1 MNNQINQGNY
11 FINKN
16 EIDDTANL
24 DRSVVEERNEKNSF
38 IILKII
44 GNSTINNIVNL
55 SSRLILTINLILLG
69 HIPIQNKTHYE
80 LFMTYQIGVT
90 IIDFFGKLIIIGLL
104 KYLFEK
110 KESEKLYNLYIRLKT
125 SLIFIIP
132 IIMIPVSIGSYFIIK
147 LLLNNNLEIY
157 DQSLNKEIFFKF
169 IIFTPIIYFFEILFY
184 LNLQLLRSSDET
196 KALISYLNFFI
207 ISHITTCWIL
217 LYILKIGIVGLTFSY
232 CFNSFLFYLFSN
244 VYINNSKKDEDEDE
258 NFLIIPVK
266 EYFKKEVLTCLK
278 EAGSISLRN
287 ISDSFIFYLLF
298 IASLFTDRKQ
308 LIVNIIYLNFYDLLI
323 GINKGCYI
331 TLRNYLLYNKE
342 ATIKKK
348 NYVIVFFCTF
358 LIFAF
363 FLFIILIVFKN
374 ILLNIYLYDGG
385 YQDLQNISNSIKI
398 IYAFCV
404 LFNIIQILLFG
415 FIRGMAVP
423 SYIYRKLINSLL
435 CLSLCLLLCFY
446 LNYGIIGLWIS
457 ILIMCFLYI
466 CQNTYM
472 AIFHF
477 NHFFLK

>member
-24 DRSVVEERNEKNSF
+24 DRSVVEERNEKLSF

-44 GNSTINNIVNL
+44 GNSIINNIVNL
-55 SSRLILTINLILLG
+55 SNRLILTINLILLG
-69 HIPIQNKTHYE
+69 HIPIQDKTHYE
-80 LFMTYQIGVT
+80 LFMTYQIGVA
-90 IIDFFGKLIIIGLL
+90 IIDFFGKLIIISLL
-104 KYLFEK
+104 KYLFYK
-110 KESEKLYNLYIRLKT
+110 KESEELYNLYIRLKT

-132 IIMIPVSIGSYFIIK
+132 IIMIPVSISSYFIIK
-147 LLLNNNLEIY
+147 LLLNNNFDIY

-184 LNLQLLRSSDET
+184 LNLQFLRSSDET

-207 ISHITTCWIL
+207 ISHITTCWML
-217 LYILKIGIVGLTFSY
+217 LYILKVGIIGLTFSY

-244 VYINNSKKDEDEDE
+244 VYINNSKQDEAE
-258 NFLIIPVK
+258 NFLIIPFK

-331 TLRNYLLYNKE
+331 TLRNYLLYNKD

-385 YQDLQNISNSIKI
+385 YEDLQNISNSLKI

-404 LFNIIQILLFG
+404 LFNVIQILLFG

-446 LNYGIIGLWIS
+446 FNYGIIGLWIS

-466 CQNTYM
+466 CQNTYI